1 MPENNNIE
9 NIFKERFENYSVKP
23 NQSVWSTIN
32 RKLFYIR
39 FFKFNPLRFNLWYG
53 LAIVITGTFLLI
65 NPIKTEFVS
74 NDNTG
79 KVDINNH
86 QKIKVTNTDQI
97 ITHGVIEQKNANF
110 ESNNQNQTEKE
121 SESLPDNLI
130 RHNDNTIVID
140 PNTNKETDNNN
151 NEIKTSLIPVP
162 DFKID
167 DYSVCESSTITF
179 VNTSQN
185 CESYLW
191 DFGNGITSS
200 IENPSI
206 NYKTAGNYTV
216 SLKCLC
222 ENNSTTVKKS
232 ISILPIPEAK
242 FTVKNPNLIFSGEK
256 AEFLFI
262 GSNSSENQWF
272 FGDGNMTKGV
282 NPTNTYEEEGKYKV
296 TLISSRSECTD
307 TFVTD
312 IIVRDT
318 KYKISVPTAF
328 TPDLN
333 GPGNGYWKTESRP
346 NSIFYPVLNYETRDF
361 KLKIY
366 DKFGNLMFMSNN
378 PDFGWNGWYNNKPAI
393 TNVYIWECEV
403 KFIDGETFYKKGNVT
418 LLHSEY

>member
-23 NQSVWSTIN
+23 NQSVWSAIN
-32 RKLFYIR
+32 RNLFYIR
-39 FFKFNPLRFNLWYG
+39 FFKFNPLRFNFWYG
-53 LAIVITGTFLLI
+53 LAIVITGTILLI

-74 NDNTG
+74 NNTTG
-79 KVDINNH
+79 KNDLNNL
-86 QKIKVTNTDQI
+86 QKNSTSNTDQLI
-97 ITHGVIEQKNANF
+97 NQGLNEQKISSI
-110 ESNNQNQTEKE
+110 ESNNPNQTEKE
-121 SESLPDNLI
+121 SESFK
-130 RHNDNTIVID
+130 NDAINHSDQTIVVNSNINND
-140 PNTNKETDNNN
+140 QVNNN
-151 NEIKTSLIPVP
+151 TEIKKVLNPVP

-167 DYSVCESSTITF
+167 DYSVCQPASITF

-191 DFGNGITSS
+191 DFGNGIKSS
-200 IENPSI
+200 LENPSV
-206 NYKTAGNYTV
+206 NYKTAGNYMVT
-216 SLKCLC
+216 LKCLC

-232 ISILPIPEAK
+232 ITILPLPEAK
-242 FTVKNPNLIFSGEK
+242 FTIKNPNMIFSGEK
-256 AEFLFI
+256 TEFLFI
-262 GSNSSENQWF
+262 GSNSNENQWF

-282 NPTNTYEEEGKYKV
+282 NPTNTYDEEGKYKV
-296 TLISSRSECTD
+296 TLISSLSECTD
-307 TFVTD
+307 TFATD

-346 NSIFYPVLNYETRDF
+346 NSIFYTVLNYETRDF
-361 KLKIY
+361 KLRIY
-366 DKFGNLMFMSNN
+366 DKFGNLMFMSND
-378 PDFGWNGWYNNKPAI
+378 PDYGWNGWYNNKPAN